1 MRKTHFLPVVD
12 SLQHGQGCQQP
23 LWLSPVNTFHQHRQ
37 LSWRQEHFAIAGR
50 RPGEA
55 AALQPFGQQT
65 QSVASGPEQFYL
77 TAATSP
83 EDEDVAGHRV
93 IFQRRLHLYGE
104 TIEAVAHV
112 GDAGNEPD
120 FGS

>member
-1 MRKTHFLPVVD
+1 MNLTPPGD
-12 SLQHGQGCQQP
+12 
-23 LWLSPVNTFHQHRQ
+23 
-37 LSWRQEHFAIAGR
+37 

-55 AALQPFGQQT
+55 ATLQSFGQQT

-77 TAATSP
+77 AAAASP

-93 IFQRRLHLYGE
+93 IFQRRLYLCGE
-104 TIEAVAHV
+104 AIEAVAHV